1 MVQNFTLNQNYPNP
15 FNPSTIIK
23 FIIPYIVST
32 YSLKTTLIVYDIL
45 GMQITTHISDDLPE
59 GEYEVT
65 FDASGLTSGNY
76 FYQLI
81 AGSNILTKQL
91 VLLR

>member
-1 MVQNFTLNQNYPNP
+1 
-15 FNPSTIIK
+15 
-23 FIIPYIVST
+23 
-32 YSLKTTLIVYDIL
+32 
-45 GMQITTHISDDLPE
+45 MQITTLISDDLPE
-59 GEYEVT
+59 GYEVT

>member
-1 MVQNFTLNQNYPNP
+1 
-15 FNPSTIIK
+15 
-23 FIIPYIVST
+23 
-32 YSLKTTLIVYDIL
+32 
-45 GMQITTHISDDLPE
+45 MQITTPISDDLPE